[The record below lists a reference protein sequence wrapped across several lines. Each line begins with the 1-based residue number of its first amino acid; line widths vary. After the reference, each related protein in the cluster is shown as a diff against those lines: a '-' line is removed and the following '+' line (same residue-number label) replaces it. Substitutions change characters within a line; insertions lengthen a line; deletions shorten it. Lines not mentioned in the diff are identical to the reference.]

1 MDFVPIPEYTPGFE
15 TPTCI
20 SMCMP
25 VRLATRQ
32 MTKISELLATQRYT
46 VPAPWLWKRKD
57 WTCTDHSTEPHKPIS
72 ITCSTS
78 KEDTERGGGGGGGE
92 CVCGGGGG
100 TNLHEI
106 TVTSFIAMQLSVLH
120 SVITKQL
127 LSQNFLWSFT
137 RPKLYYSYAIWTAPR
152 RDRSPWTW
160 MAVPKM
166 QVLNMEYSVSYSK
179 LCHQYVNGS
188 NIKSVKL

>member
-78 KEDTERGGGGGGGE
+78 KEDT
-92 CVCGGGGG
+92 GGGG

-120 SVITKQL
+120 SVNTKQL

-137 RPKLYYSYAIWTAPR
+137 GPKLYYSYAIWTAPR
-152 RDRSPWTW
+152 RDMSPWTW

-166 QVLNMEYSVSYSK
+166 QVLNMAYSVNYS
-179 LCHQYVNGS
+179 
-188 NIKSVKL
+188 